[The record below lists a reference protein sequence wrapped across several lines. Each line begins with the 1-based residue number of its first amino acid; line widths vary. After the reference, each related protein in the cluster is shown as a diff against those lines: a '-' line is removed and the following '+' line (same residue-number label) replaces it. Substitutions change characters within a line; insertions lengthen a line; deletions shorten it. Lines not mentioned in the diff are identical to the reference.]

1 MAITNENHGNFETQW
16 GWSEEST
23 FNTAALNSAAFE
35 RLEAPVPVP
44 NYDYRKIHDMR
55 HNGSRIVTDQEM
67 LTLVANAWHTVPFS
81 DLVVRRED
89 VGFLLYSVLQQ
100 VAEGAAGT
108 FAKTFTIDN
117 TTTQPSFSNDEGLFF
132 TIGINQG
139 IAGRDTTIRSCIGS
153 TITLSW
159 DTAAS
164 ADPRLRASGEFVS
177 GGYCVHTNTFSG
189 GWDYSDDEN
198 FYDMSNFAT
207 KQLDSVDVV
216 IFGGSLTFATGPTRV
231 GNDAGAAEDYTLAQN
246 GFMLTGNLILRYD
259 ANVVDMLG
267 THHRNGT
274 LFPIDL
280 EIGSAAAEG
289 HLQFVYNAAK
299 VISYSHDHSRAEGQS
314 INLTFQAGYD
324 KTGSNAAFVGTVEDG
339 KDRAWPA

>member
-1 MAITNENHGNFETQW
+1 MAIANENHGNFETQW

-23 FNTAALNSAAFE
+23 FNTAAISSAAFE
-35 RLEAPVPVP
+35 VLESPIPVP
-44 NYDYRKIHDMR
+44 NYDYRKVHDMR

-67 LTLVANAWHTVPFS
+67 LTLVNNGWHTVPFS
-81 DLVVRRED
+81 DVVVRRED
-89 VGFLLYSVLQQ
+89 LAFLLYSVLQQ
-100 VAEGAAGT
+100 VAEAGAGT
-108 FAKTFTIDN
+108 YAKTFTITN
-117 TTTQPSFSNDEGLFF
+117 TTTQPSFTNDEGLFF

-139 IAGRDTTIRSCIGS
+139 ISGRDTTIRSCIGS

-177 GGYCVHTNTFSG
+177 GGFCVHTNTFSG
-189 GWDYSDDEN
+189 TWDYSADES
-198 FYDMSNFAT
+198 FYDMSLFTT

-216 IFGGSLTFATGPTRV
+216 IYAGSLTFATSPTRV
-231 GNDAGAAEDYTLAQN
+231 GNAAGAAEDYTLAQN

-259 ANVVDMLG
+259 SNVVDMLG

-280 EIGSAAAEG
+280 ELSSAAAEG
-289 HLQFVYNAAK
+289 HIQFVYNAAK
-299 VISYSHDHSRAEGQS
+299 VLSFEHNHDRAEGQS
-314 INLTFQAGYD
+314 INLTFQAGYN
-324 KTGSNAAFVGTVEDG
+324 KTTPGAAFVGTVEDG
-339 KDRAWPA
+339 KDRAWPE